1 MILSRAKNDSA
12 KQESAR
18 SSANKN
24 KIPTFEEFL
33 LKRDYVGAKT
43 VLQFSKDYDDVDGLM
58 KKLWL
63 AFCNFHM
70 GDYKSALELYEGIV
84 KEDDKN
90 QTLRLN
96 AGVCMFYL
104 GQYEEAQRFISDLSE
119 SPLKIRLL
127 FHLSHKLG
135 DEEHLMELY
144 GSLRDVIED
153 QLCLAGMHY
162 LTAHYQEA
170 IDIYKRVLLD
180 NKDMLA
186 INVYVSLCY
195 YKLDY
200 YDMSQEILDLYLVQ
214 HPDSTIAINLRAC
227 NKFRLD
233 NGRIAEHDIKNMID
247 NGTFGADLIK
257 HNLVVFRN
265 GAGALQ
271 ILPQLIDIVP
281 EARLNLAIH
290 YLHRND
296 MREAYELV
304 KDIQPT
310 VPHEYVLKGV
320 VFAALGQEMGSK
332 EYIKQAQQY
341 LHLVGSSASE
351 CDTIRG
357 RLSIASAFF
366 LYEQFEEVLVYLNTI
381 KSFFPND
388 DTFNFNYAQAKAATG
403 YYNEAEDL
411 LSQITDISIRTDST
425 YSIVLAKC
433 HIHSGHAADAW
444 DIFLSRNTSPDAFNL
459 LQLIAN
465 ECYRVGEF
473 WIAAKAF
480 DMLEKLDP
488 NPEFWE
494 GKRGACVGALQAF
507 ITERH
512 IGAPPGGLGEIIS
525 LLRDSNSSQADTILK
540 IIRKYASTL
549 K

>member
-1 MILSRAKNDSA
+1 MNGSQMNLIYFTTSGR
-12 KQESAR
+12 
-18 SSANKN
+18 
-24 KIPTFEEFL
+24 
-33 LKRDYVGAKT
+33 
-43 VLQFSKDYDDVDGLM
+43 
-58 KKLWL
+58 
-63 AFCNFHM
+63 
-70 GDYKSALELYEGIV
+70 
-84 KEDDKN
+84 
-90 QTLRLN
+90 
-96 AGVCMFYL
+96 
-104 GQYEEAQRFISDLSE
+104 YEEAQRFIHELSE

-135 DEEHLMELY
+135 DEERLMELY

-233 NGRIAEHDIKNMID
+233 NGRIAEHDIKNMVD

-271 ILPQLIDIVP
+271 VLPQLVDIVP

-296 MREAYELV
+296 MREAYELM
-304 KDIQPT
+304 KEIQPT

-332 EYIKQAQQY
+332 DYIKQAQQC

-403 YYNEAEDL
+403 YYKEAEDL

-433 HIHSGHAADAW
+433 HIHAGHAADAW
-444 DIFLSRNTSPDAFNL
+444 DIFLSRNTAPDAFSL

-465 ECYRVGEF
+465 ESYRAGEF

-507 ITERH
+507 IMERP
-512 IGAPPGGLGEIIS
+512 IGAPPGGVGEIIS
-525 LLRDSNSSQADTILK
+525 LLRDSNSSQADTILR